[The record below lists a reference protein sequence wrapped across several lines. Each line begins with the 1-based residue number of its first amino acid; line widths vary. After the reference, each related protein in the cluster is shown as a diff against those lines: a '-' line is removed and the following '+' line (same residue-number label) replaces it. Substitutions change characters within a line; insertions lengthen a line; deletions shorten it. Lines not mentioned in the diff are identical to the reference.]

1 MPLMLLNPKVNIL
14 SSFHV
19 IYQQNCI
26 LLIIS
31 SSSILISLCFS
42 ELHIIWK
49 SFTIH
54 QLFFLRFFW
63 WFLLF
68 STLHISVQAVL
79 ILSCFVKMHIPSVS
93 QGFHMSSTSGA
104 PNLWAM
110 KLYLLSCQW
119 WHQIRSKVHNKCNV
133 FELFWDH
140 PPHRSVEKLSSM
152 KLVPGAKKVGD
163 SWILHDKRASK
174 FCISSLDLSLSHL
187 ISLPD
192 ILTWKSNVHL
202 RIIYKSWINNLFP
215 KSCTTFLSF
224 ESINNQLSH
233 LIKPLKI
240 VSIIDSTFSLKSL
253 H

>member
-1 MPLMLLNPKVNIL
+1 MLLNPKVNIL

-19 IYQQNCI
+19 IYQQSCI

-42 ELHIIWK
+42 ELHTIWK
-49 SFTIH
+49 AFTIH
-54 QLFFLRFFW
+54 QLFLLRFFW

-68 STLHISVQAVL
+68 ITLHISVQDWVL

-93 QGFHMSSTSGA
+93 HGFHMPSTSRVH
-104 PNLWAM
+104 NLWAM
-110 KLYLLSCQW
+110 NLYLPSYQW
-119 WHQIRSKVHNKCNV
+119 WHQVRSKVHNKYNV

-140 PPHRSVEKLSSM
+140 PPHRSVEKLSST

-163 SWILHDKRASK
+163 SWILRDQRASK

-192 ILTWKSNVHL
+192 ILTWKSNIHL
-202 RIIYKSWINNLFP
+202 KIIYKSWINNLFP
-215 KSCTTFLSF
+215 KSCATRNVF
-224 ESINNQLSH
+224 
-233 LIKPLKI
+233 PLN
-240 VSIIDSTFSLKSL
+240 L
-253 H
+253 